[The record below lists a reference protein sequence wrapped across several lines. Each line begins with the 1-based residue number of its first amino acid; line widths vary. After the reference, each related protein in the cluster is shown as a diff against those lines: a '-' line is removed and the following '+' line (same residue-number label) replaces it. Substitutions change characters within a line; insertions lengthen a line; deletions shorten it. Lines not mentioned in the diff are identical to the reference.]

1 MVARSTGRVTL
12 VTPRRSFRPYGRCD
26 MKSINLILVLVLVS
40 FLFVS
45 EAWAEGCCIGR
56 VGNANGESGDE
67 PTIGDIS
74 YLVSGL
80 IIDEQPNVYP
90 CIEEADINLSSLNPP
105 GHWPPVDEDITIGDV
120 SALIDALFITA
131 DLSILPDCP
140 FSSGPAGEIV
150 DHSSCKSHM
159 TATADNEDCLEYN
172 FDGVGRL
179 TLNHIN
185 AGFNCCP
192 VIAANISV
200 EGGCLCL
207 CLFDVSYEILDLAPG
222 NYRISVIEPYAGGYD
237 PPLEFMVDLSGAT
250 SGQFCVPRTVYP
262 WVQ

>member
-1 MVARSTGRVTL
+1 
-12 VTPRRSFRPYGRCD
+12 
-26 MKSINLILVLVLVS
+26 MKSLNLILVLVIAS

-45 EAWAEGCCIGR
+45 QVWAEGCCVGR
-56 VGNANGESGDE
+56 VGDVNGMSGDD
-67 PTIGDIS
+67 PTIGDIALMIFLGS
-74 YLVSGL
+74 ILAEPGK
-80 IIDEQPNVYP
+80 YP
-90 CIEEADINLSSLNPP
+90 CIEETDINLSSLNPP
-105 GHWPPVDEDITIGDV
+105 AHWPPREDDITIGDI

-150 DHSSCKSHM
+150 DHSSCKSNM

-192 VIAANISV
+192 VIAANIGV
-200 EGGCLCL
+200 EGQQILIQELDSLDNGGCLCL

-222 NYRISVIEPYAGGYD
+222 NYRISVIEPYASGYD

-250 SGQFCVPRTVYP
+250 SGQFCVPRTTYP